1 MAGIISQ
8 VDHELELPGRLE
20 GGPGSQHHGKEVP
33 PKASGFKKD
42 LEPISL
48 TCALEIDWNGPQC
61 MDCRDLEVFGSSI
74 PSM

>member
-20 GGPGSQHHGKEVP
+20 GGPGSQHHGKKVP

-42 LEPISL
+42 LEPRSL
-48 TCALEIDWNGPQC
+48 TCALEVD
-61 MDCRDLEVFGSSI
+61 
-74 PSM
+74 